1 MADIALLVVEE
12 FERATKKMQQELGV
26 SQQRLASAIPA
37 CDCDR
42 DASAPKMSEWRSW
55 ATMVASKEPTAALGL
70 AAADGFFSA

>member
-12 FERATKKMQQELGV
+12 FERATKKKMQQELGV

-37 CDCDR
+37 CDR
-42 DASAPKMSEWRSW
+42 DASAPKMIEWRSW

>member
-37 CDCDR
+37 CDR
-42 DASAPKMSEWRSW
+42 DASAPKMIEWRSW

-70 AAADGFFSA
+70 AAANGFFSA